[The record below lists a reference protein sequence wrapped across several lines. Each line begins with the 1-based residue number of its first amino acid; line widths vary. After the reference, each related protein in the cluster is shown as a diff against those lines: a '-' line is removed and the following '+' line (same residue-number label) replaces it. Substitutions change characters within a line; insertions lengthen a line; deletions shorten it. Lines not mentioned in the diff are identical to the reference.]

1 MDSRARLLCYPRGS
15 FYQLSPVPPMK
26 DRGITKTYF
35 RTCSTLR
42 CCSQASLSLCSLI
55 TVSIRNKLTFVP
67 LRYSLAGYRPSK
79 TAHLALFPSPSSG
92 ELSKPNNLQ
101 REVLHCCRKTPSYT
115 RQSKIVKAMP
125 NYSKAPRG
133 LFVQVGLGR
142 VFTANAISPSE
153 TSRQLLTRDAIRAGQ
168 NLPGKELR
176 SKSSFQ

>member
-92 ELSKPNNLQ
+92 DLNKPNNFQ
-101 REVLHCCRKTPSYT
+101 REVLHISITLPPILDNQKLL
-115 RQSKIVKAMP
+115 RQCQTTVKLHGVFLSKW
-125 NYSKAPRG
+125 
-133 LFVQVGLGR
+133 
-142 VFTANAISPSE
+142 
-153 TSRQLLTRDAIRAGQ
+153 D
-168 NLPGKELR
+168 
-176 SKSSFQ
+176 